1 MSALMLFADIT
12 AFLMAGFL
20 VYLLNI
26 PLRLFVFTLEDLRYL
41 AVLLMCL
48 TLYCSSRLYPGVGIN
63 PAEEIRLVALYTS
76 LGCLIGVFVLGLIRF
91 EWRPNYWAL
100 FPACG
105 FSVLSVLLMR
115 WVVRM
120 VSVRIG
126 MWGEPIVVYGSG
138 GNVNQLTRFF
148 LNRRRL
154 GFIPTLI
161 VTNMNDTAAITSP
174 VPMMNSCD
182 LFECPVTMFSGRGI
196 HTVLVDISD
205 GAELLDL
212 RANKMLARLFSR
224 VIYASGLDWMEGAS
238 LHVHDF
244 EGLMGVEASKHT
256 LSPLGITL
264 KRLMDISGALFMGL
278 FTLPVTILAALWI
291 KRVSPGPVF
300 YIQERVGMDRRHIRV
315 YKFRT
320 MVQDADQLLDDYLSL
335 NPAEQKEWEQ
345 TQKLRCDPR
354 VIRGGDFL
362 RKFSIDELP
371 QIFNVLLGEMSLVGP
386 RPMMADQ
393 VKLYG
398 ENIEAYC
405 AVRPGITGL
414 WQVSGRN
421 HTTFQE
427 RARFDRYYIHN
438 WSLWLDMYILTRTVW
453 VVLSRDGAY

>member
-1 MSALMLFADIT
+1 
-12 AFLMAGFL
+12 
-20 VYLLNI
+20 
-26 PLRLFVFTLEDLRYL
+26 
-41 AVLLMCL
+41 
-48 TLYCSSRLYPGVGIN
+48 
-63 PAEEIRLVALYTS
+63 
-76 LGCLIGVFVLGLIRF
+76 
-91 EWRPNYWAL
+91 
-100 FPACG
+100 
-105 FSVLSVLLMR
+105 
-115 WVVRM
+115 
-120 VSVRIG
+120 
-126 MWGEPIVVYGSG
+126 
-138 GNVNQLTRFF
+138 
-148 LNRRRL
+148 
-154 GFIPTLI
+154 
-161 VTNMNDTAAITSP
+161 
-174 VPMMNSCD
+174 
-182 LFECPVTMFSGRGI
+182 
-196 HTVLVDISD
+196 
-205 GAELLDL
+205 
-212 RANKMLARLFSR
+212 
-224 VIYASGLDWMEGAS
+224 
-238 LHVHDF
+238 
-244 EGLMGVEASKHT
+244 
-256 LSPLGITL
+256 
-264 KRLMDISGALFMGL
+264 
-278 FTLPVTILAALWI
+278 
-291 KRVSPGPVF
+291 
-300 YIQERVGMDRRHIRV
+300 
-315 YKFRT
+315 